1 MTDLFLNWQ
10 LKVMFVLGLVCLA
23 VIFIFDFRG
32 LPAVFTFVFSLI
44 FAFCGQ
50 KLFAAETSENWLK
63 FSYSDIIKNILG
75 GVFLL
80 LGWTV
85 FLRGVFA
92 LSIAA
97 LLLQSSK

>member
-1 MTDLFLNWQ
+1 
-10 LKVMFVLGLVCLA
+10 MFVLGFACLPGR
-23 VIFIFDFRG
+23 FIFDFRG
-32 LPAVFTFVFSLI
+32 LQALFTFLFSLI

-50 KLFAAETSENWLK
+50 KLLTAETSENWLK
-63 FSYSDIIKNILG
+63 FSYFDIIKNVLS

-80 LGWTV
+80 LSRMV

-97 LLLQSSK
+97 LLSQSSK